1 MKLVLASTNKFKS
14 DIMDKVCMKHSLC
27 ESDYL
32 EHEIDSSDVYSYV
45 KMQSLGK
52 ANSIK
57 DKIDSGIILG
67 LDTVSYLDGIIM
79 EKPKDLEE
87 AKNNLRLS
95 SNKTSNVITGITLI
109 NKDTNEVVTTY
120 AESFITFNNISEE
133 DIDYYIENEP
143 DVLYASGFI
152 LETVASNFLNKI
164 EGSYYNILGVPVEK
178 IYEELLKW
186 GIHLK
191 DLE

>member
-45 KMQSLGK
+45 KAQSLGK